1 MKRRFLPLV
10 ASLLLTVVLV
20 ILVED
25 FLRQVVVDPLLQ
37 VAWFVALV
45 LGSIAQEIYWALF
58 IILAL
63 IIARKSLVKG
73 KTLGRKSPTL
83 KIGNQGP
90 VAAWSAL
97 LERAEAQA
105 FSRWRLAQAFRKLT
119 RDLLSPE
126 ESFSQ
131 RPQNDWGQVKS
142 ALPPEIAAYLEA
154 PLPSYRGIARLWP
167 RRQANG
173 HAMDLELDPEHIVTF
188 LEEKLDPITGES

>member
-10 ASLLLTVVLV
+10 ASLLLTIVLV
-20 ILVED
+20 IAVED
-25 FLRQVVVDPLLQ
+25 FLRQVIVDPLLQ
-37 VAWFVALV
+37 VAWFVTLV

-63 IIARKSLVKG
+63 VIARKSLVKG

-83 KIGNQGP
+83 KISNQGP
-90 VAAWSAL
+90 VAIWCVL

-126 ESFSQ
+126 ESLNQ

-142 ALPPEIAAYLEA
+142 VLPPEIVAYLEA
-154 PLPSYRGIARLWP
+154 PLPSYRGIARLW
-167 RRQANG
+167 RRRRANG
-173 HAMDLELDPEHIVTF
+173 HAMDLDIDPEHIVTY
-188 LEEKLDPITGES
+188 LEEILDPITGES